1 MTLTSQLCLE
11 SDIKEGEIENLRM
24 KTNWMHADILALGRE
39 SDVNMRVMVECFVEV
54 SKAKKRHK
62 GE

>member
-1 MTLTSQLCLE
+1 MGKRLSG
-11 SDIKEGEIENLRM
+11 KFKM